1 MGFIIKSEKEELSGY
16 TSDFWECIKR
26 AKQDGYNDD
35 LAKAWCERIY
45 G

>member
-1 MGFIIKSEKEELSGY
+1 MAIVKSSKPEESGY
-16 TSDFWECIKR
+16 TSDFWECVKR

-35 LAKAWCERIY
+35 LAKAICEYWY